1 MDLQV
6 GAHLVWEHHA
16 YSYFTVAGSSLA
28 FNLSPALPGGRVPE
42 EVVNGADMSNGDTWL
57 LALSVASIIVVAVAV
72 ASRSILKEL
81 HRSR

>member
-1 MDLQV
+1 
-6 GAHLVWEHHA
+6 
-16 YSYFTVAGSSLA
+16 
-28 FNLSPALPGGRVPE
+28 
-42 EVVNGADMSNGDTWL
+42 MSNGDTWL